1 MGLLSSRNSAALL
14 KVRTAILNN
23 TFDRDHRAV
32 IRPREYPYLRRDVE
46 LHRPQL

>member
-1 MGLLSSRNSAALL
+1 ML
-14 KVRTAILNN
+14 KVRTAVLNY

-32 IRPREYPYLRRDVE
+32 IRSREYPYLRDVE